1 MKTPA
6 TILVYVYEDLLGDGI
21 LKLPF
26 VRALRAEFP
35 QAHITWCAGGG
46 KSIYTSLPL
55 TASDLDRILEVPLG
69 RAWGELFQKSPLKDR
84 FFDLIIDT
92 QRDLKTTLAL
102 NKVPHGKFLSRTAS
116 FLFSDF
122 KPLKEAPSA
131 PHLSQQLIRL
141 VEILKGHPIKISAS
155 RGSFLESLKPDVQS
169 YFSQDKTYIGLAPGA
184 GNRKKC
190 WPLDR
195 FIEVA
200 KTIEDEGKVPVFLL
214 GPAEKDWYEVL
225 KERVPAALFP
235 LQEKPEFL
243 SNPLYTAAMGFFLE
257 SAVVNDAGVAHLL
270 SLSDTHLISLFGPT
284 KAEKVHPLTP
294 HLTLLKASDFG
305 DGTLMENIP
314 TAPVLEALQKRGAG
328 VK

>member
-26 VRALRAEFP
+26 VRTLREAFP

-46 KSIYTSLPL
+46 KSVYTSLPL
-55 TASDLDRILEVPLG
+55 ASSDLDRVLEVPLG
-69 RAWGELFQKSPLKDR
+69 RAWSELFQKSPLKDR

-102 NKVPHGKFLSRTAS
+102 KKIPHAAFLSRTAS
-116 FLFSDF
+116 FIFSDF
-122 KPLKEAPSA
+122 KPKKEESPP

-141 VEILKGHPIKISAS
+141 LEILKGHSLEVPAAK
-155 RGSFLESLKPDVQS
+155 GSFLENLKVEVQS
-169 YFSQDKTYIGLAPGA
+169 YFLKDKTYIGLAPGA

-195 FIEVA
+195 FIAVA
-200 KTIEDEGKVPVFLL
+200 KTIEGEGKVPVFIL
-214 GPAEKDWYEVL
+214 GPAEKEWYEIL
-225 KERVPAALFP
+225 KDRVPAALFP

-284 KAEKVHPLTP
+284 KAEKVHPMTQR
-294 HLTLLKASDFG
+294 LTLLKAADFG
-305 DGTLMENIP
+305 GVSMETIP
-314 TAPVLEALQKRGAG
+314 MQCVMDALQTK
-328 VK
+328 